1 MATRLLPAIQQ
12 IFSNIGEIGIGFRI
26 KTFATLTTTPL
37 ATYSDEAL
45 TIPNANPAIGAIS
58 GNQVS
63 DGNGRFGDMW
73 VASLKN
79 YKIVLVDEN
88 DVVIDTI
95 DPVDGGSSD
104 SIITFDPMPEAFWGV
119 SLGSAS
125 AYVLDSNVDISTIGY
140 KDTQIFEMQFHIP
153 NVAAPTLAIDG
164 LPALN
169 LKKYNGAGV
178 KVDLEADDVVNQTY
192 CLRNDGVDLIVLNPQ
207 KPFLDSRNLSLAT
220 ETIAGISKI
229 ATQAETAAAVNDTKF
244 ITPLKLQGAFNNK
257 NFIDA
262 AIRFNAGVS
271 PTILASKNISS
282 LTRIGSGNYRLNFTT
297 PMPNANYYVTA
308 VCQQTSF
315 TPMIGIISA
324 LTTSLE
330 IKCEKW
336 DSASFTSYP
345 DLSNISILIFKS

>member
-45 TIPNANPAIGAIS
+45 TVPNANPAIGAMF

-73 VASLKN
+73 VATLKN

-95 DPVDGGSSD
+95 DPVDGGSSS
-104 SIITFDPMPEAFWGV
+104 SIISFDPMPEAFWGV

-153 NVAAPTLAIDG
+153 NIAAPTLAIDG
-164 LPALN
+164 LAALN
-169 LKKYNGAGV
+169 LKKYNGAGA
-178 KVDLEADDVVNQTY
+178 KVDLEAGDVLNQTY

-207 KPFLDSRNLSLAT
+207 KPFLDSINLSVAT
-220 ETIAGISKI
+220 ELVVGVAKI
-229 ATQAETAAAVNDTKF
+229 ATQAETTAAVNDTNF
-244 ITPLKLQGAFNNK
+244 ITPLKLQQTFNDG
-257 NFIDA
+257 NFIST
-262 AIRFNAGVS
+262 AIRFNGAVT
-271 PTILASKNISS
+271 PITLASKNVSS
-282 LTRIGSGNYRLNFTT
+282 LTRLSAGNYRINFTT

-308 VCQQTSF
+308 VCAHTSY

-324 LTTSLE
+324 LTTSLT
-330 IKCEKW
+330 IRCEKW
-336 DSASFTSYP
+336 DNANFTSYP
-345 DLSNISILIFKS
+345 DLSNISILIFKN